1 MARSSEEAPP
11 GERRRC
17 SEGHEVK
24 SRREPTGK
32 KPRGVER
39 GCVWGLEARPGLGAR
54 RRGRGPRLRPVS
66 GGTPGPASRRRLT
79 SRPSRR
85 PGPRAGLEAAPAG
98 PHVRGFGLRSQRR
111 PPLPQALRFGSG
123 PRDPFPPG
131 PAAPPT
137 TRRLYL
143 LRERVEGV
151 EAGAASSSARRGA
164 AGPQPFS
171 RRRHC
176 ALRRRAR
183 LASRGGR
190 RGGRGDCWGGGGDA
204 RRVPGGETLPLSV
217 RPGKSSLA
225 AASRERAGGRPN
237 GEGSRE
243 VGNGCHVVQVARRP
257 PPPPHPPAP
266 RRDLWFVPELRHGAG
281 PPRGAG
287 SGDRARG
294 RSRLSR
300 SFRRASPGLAD
311 SAASDLYFHHY
322 HQKLPRNPVFPPPS
336 WNGHREEQ
344 ALFNVWS
351 FRGRRELF

>member
-190 RGGRGDCWGGGGDA
+190 RGGRGDCWGGGETRGECRA
-204 RRVPGGETLPLSV
+204 GRHCRSLSGPG
-217 RPGKSSLA
+217 R
-225 AASRERAGGRPN
+225 AAS
-237 GEGSRE
+237 
-243 VGNGCHVVQVARRP
+243 QQ
-257 PPPPHPPAP
+257 PA
-266 RRDLWFVPELRHGAG
+266 
-281 PPRGAG
+281 
-287 SGDRARG
+287 ARG
-294 RSRLSR
+294 RVGGRMGR
-300 SFRRASPGLAD
+300 GLG
-311 SAASDLYFHHY
+311 
-322 HQKLPRNPVFPPPS
+322 K
-336 WNGHREEQ
+336 
-344 ALFNVWS
+344 
-351 FRGRRELF
+351 